1 MNDKF
6 INWIGKEPVGEFCYE
21 ILHERDSICPWCV
34 NDRVFAG
41 ETVRWE
47 VQSPK
52 DGRWYYAV
60 NVPIYNADGS
70 ISKQAM
76 ILDITERKQ
85 IETELQNKNRE
96 LESFT
101 YTVSHDLKSP
111 LITIKGFAG
120 AVCSDLAAGRGD
132 RIEKDLMRIG
142 NAADKMMDLLDDLLQ
157 LSRIGRVIN
166 PPEPVDMTDLAN
178 EVVDSMAPIF
188 LENGAQV
195 VVQAELPTVFCDRQ
209 RISVVLQNLVENA
222 VQYRGQQTDLLIQIG
237 LREEGIR
244 PVFFV
249 RDNGAGI
256 ASEYH
261 QQIFGLFN
269 RLNVKVPGNGIG
281 LSLVKRIIEEHG
293 GRVWVESE
301 GESTGSTFC
310 FSLG

>member
-1 MNDKF
+1 
-6 INWIGKEPVGEFCYE
+6 
-21 ILHERDSICPWCV
+21 
-34 NDRVFAG
+34 
-41 ETVRWE
+41 
-47 VQSPK
+47 
-52 DGRWYYAV
+52 
-60 NVPIYNADGS
+60 
-70 ISKQAM
+70 
-76 ILDITERKQ
+76 
-85 IETELQNKNRE
+85 
-96 LESFT
+96 
-101 YTVSHDLKSP
+101 
-111 LITIKGFAG
+111 
-120 AVCSDLAAGRGD
+120 
-132 RIEKDLMRIG
+132 
-142 NAADKMMDLLDDLLQ
+142 
-157 LSRIGRVIN
+157 
-166 PPEPVDMTDLAN
+166 
-178 EVVDSMAPIF
+178 
-188 LENGAQV
+188 
-195 VVQAELPTVFCDRQ
+195 
-209 RISVVLQNLVENA
+209 LQNLVENA